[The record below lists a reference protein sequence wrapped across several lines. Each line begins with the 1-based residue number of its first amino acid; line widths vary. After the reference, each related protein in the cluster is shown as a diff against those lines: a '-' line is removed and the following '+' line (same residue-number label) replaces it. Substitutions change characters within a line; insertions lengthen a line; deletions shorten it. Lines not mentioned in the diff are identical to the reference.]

1 MSKPTNLTLSLPIFK
16 STDIKGLINYV
27 QVRQMERK
35 LVTEILLS
43 FMKKT
48 TEKPLKYTLRKFI
61 FG

>member
-35 LVTEILLS
+35 LVIEILLS
-43 FMKKT
+43 FMKT
-48 TEKPLKYTLRKFI
+48 NEKPLKYTLRKFI